1 MSPGVPEQT
10 HRALRVSIEDA
21 FGDRLRAFVARADAK
36 PADVARLLGLRRED
50 LYETFDAIKHFR
62 AAWLELLPP
71 AVERLY
77 LEERAAVHGLE
88 LREVAD
94 RSSPRDLGVIA
105 RELGD
110 VLTAAAIAE
119 SDGHISVEEAE
130 RELAEW
136 GDVDRVMSARRA
148 QLRRAVEQRGLSL
161 VTGGAR

>member
-1 MSPGVPEQT
+1 MSSVPEQT
-10 HRALRVSIEDA
+10 HRSARVGVEDA
-21 FGDRLRAFVARADAK
+21 FGERLRALVARAGAR
-36 PADVARLLGLRRED
+36 PVDVARFLGVRRED
-50 LYETFDAIKHFR
+50 LYEVFDGLKHAR

-148 QLRRAVEQRGLSL
+148 QLRRAIEQRGLSL
-161 VTGGAR
+161 VTGGGR